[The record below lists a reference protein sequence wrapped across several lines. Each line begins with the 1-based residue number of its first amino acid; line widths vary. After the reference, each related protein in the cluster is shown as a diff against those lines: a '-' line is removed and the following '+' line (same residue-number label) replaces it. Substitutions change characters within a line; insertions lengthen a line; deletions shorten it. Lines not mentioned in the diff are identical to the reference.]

1 MISLIQKQRKE
12 LTNMKTSMILG
23 LIGAGFTTASSTVS
37 LIKKEREKI
46 KNRDKLPEP
55 KAEKVFYKSK
65 KYMW

>member
-1 MISLIQKQRKE
+1 M
-12 LTNMKTSMILG
+12 TTSIILG